1 VDEYAGRVL
10 ADRYRLPRPPSDA
23 YELVET
29 RAFDTYS
36 GQEVLVR
43 QVLLPEV
50 VTAELAAEPG
60 GPGGPDGGDGGAD
73 GLDDS
78 ARRALEAARAAAA
91 IPDHPRLVQVFDIFI
106 EGSSLWI
113 ASELVS
119 GRPLAALLAE
129 RPLDAYRAAEVA
141 SDVLTAL
148 RALHASGWTHRNV
161 TASTVLVCDDGR
173 AMLGGLAAG
182 AAQEALCGYDPV
194 PEQVL
199 AGADGTAEAWHGPQ
213 SALEQER
220 ARQNRITVV
229 GAVTERW
236 APEQAHEVH
245 ENWRLSP
252 PVGPAADLWALG
264 SLLFRSVQGHPPF
277 PEDNAAELVQMVCA
291 EPPAFAEEC
300 GALRPIVESLLR
312 PDPEE
317 RPEAEELGGWLRS
330 LIRSAP
336 EPDLGAHPAQVPT
349 DPAKLPVKRRKGELV
364 RRRWRRSAAA
374 AAATGAGAA
383 ADGASVPQHRRHARG
398 KQARQVT
405 PVQPARKTGRVTPP
419 VQPVQ
424 PREPG
429 EPEQTTQ
436 LEQLMRAEP
445 SVLPRQP
452 QEPRQTGLV
461 RPTGA
466 FGSGPPAPAAR
477 RGPAEPATT
486 AKPAKPAKPAKA
498 ARPARPAARRPEAR
512 QEQFHREPREQVVY
526 RKPERGDRAPR
537 RLGARLLAVVLAVLT
552 AVVLYAVLIMP
563 HRDGA
568 SGSPDG
574 DRTVPA
580 EMPGSGGGDK
590 TADPTTKAPPTSKA
604 PTSKAPT
611 TPPTT
616 PAGTGAAT
624 APPDLGADFALRT
637 DSAGFTVAVHTG
649 WLRAGKNGQGQVR
662 FTGSD
667 LVMTVVPGR
676 DKASGDTEDPLAYQ
690 LVEPELGEFRA
701 SSWSSAAGQQSLS
714 LRGHPA
720 AQGEYTWRDVN
731 QRVVYARNLVILID
745 GHYHVVLIAGP
756 EGQRAAVQR
765 AFDKAVE
772 TYTKNG

>member
-1 VDEYAGRVL
+1 MDEYAGRVL
-10 ADRYRLPRPPSDA
+10 ADRYRLPRPPADEF
-23 YELVET
+23 ELVET

-50 VTAELAAEPG
+50 VTAELPG
-60 GPGGPDGGDGGAD
+60 EDGGSGGSDA
-73 GLDDS
+73 GGES
-78 ARRALEAARAAAA
+78 AGRALDAARAAAA

-106 EGSSLWI
+106 EGGSLWI

-129 RPLDAYRAAEVA
+129 HPLDAYRAAEVA

-148 RALHASGWTHRNV
+148 RALHAHGWTHRNV

-182 AAQEALCGYDPV
+182 AAQEALSGYDPL

-199 AGADGTAEAWHGPQ
+199 AGGVEPGWHGPQ

-220 ARQNRITVV
+220 ARQNRIMVV

-277 PEDNAAELVQMVCA
+277 PEESAAELVQLVCA

-336 EPDLGAHPAQVPT
+336 EPDLGVSAVQVPT

-364 RRRWRRSAAA
+364 RRRRKAAA
-374 AAATGAGAA
+374 ADSSSA
-383 ADGASVPQHRRHARG
+383 QHRRHARG
-398 KQARQVT
+398 KQAKAVK
-405 PVQPARKTGRVTPP
+405 AK
-419 VQPVQ
+419 
-424 PREPG
+424 RE
-429 EPEQTTQ
+429 
-436 LEQLMRAEP
+436 
-445 SVLPRQP
+445 SV
-452 QEPRQTGLV
+452 
-461 RPTGA
+461 
-466 FGSGPPAPAAR
+466 R
-477 RGPAEPATT
+477 RTERT
-486 AKPAKPAKPAKA
+486 
-498 ARPARPAARRPEAR
+498 EVR
-512 QEQFHREPREQVVY
+512 QEQLHREQVVY
-526 RKPERGDRAPR
+526 HKPERAEDGPR
-537 RLGARLLAVVLAVLT
+537 RLGVRLLVVVLAVLA
-552 AVVLYAVLIMP
+552 AVVLYALLIMP
-563 HRDGA
+563 HRDTGTNGA
-568 SGSPDG
+568 SG

-580 EMPGSGGGDK
+580 EMPGSGGSGGK
-590 TADPTTKAPPTSKA
+590 KPDPTTTSAAPATTPATTKAGKA
-604 PTSKAPT
+604 PTAKAT
-611 TPPTT
+611 TEPP
-616 PAGTGAAT
+616 ATGQVT
-624 APPDLGADFALRT
+624 APPDLGPDFALRT

-649 WLRAGKNGQGQVR
+649 WLRTGKNGQDQVR
-662 FTGSD
+662 YTGSD
-667 LVMTVVPGR
+667 LQLTVVPGR
-676 DKASGDTEDPLAYQ
+676 DKASGDSDDPLAYQ
-690 LVEPELGEFRA
+690 LVEPELSDFRD
-701 SSWSSAAGQQSLS
+701 SSWSSASGLTALD

-720 AQGEYTWRDVN
+720 AEGEYTWRDAN
-731 QRVVYARNLVILID
+731 ERSIYARNLAVQINGRYHVILIS
-745 GHYHVVLIAGP
+745 GP
-756 EGQRAAVQR
+756 DSDRAAVQR

-772 TYTKNG
+772 TYTAS